1 MAKLRDIYDPATL
14 RKWTLD
20 AAKNGFEK
28 NLNKIETDKH
38 KLVLKDVGYKDSE
51 PINSEAL
58 HKAILEQRDITSA
71 LMGTFQLIDK
81 SNGNVVDEKKTVIA
95 HVPYIT
101 NRNSAVY
108 GGSEYLS
115 AVQSRLRSG
124 AYTRVQDNGL
134 LEGQINPAGGMQM
147 HVIFHPET
155 AMFTL
160 KVGTINLNLYS
171 ILHDM
176 GIADS
181 EIEAAW
187 GKTVYLKN
195 KLAYASDQIVKLH
208 TKLFTY

>member
-1 MAKLRDIYDPATL
+1 MVK
-14 RKWTLD
+14 RKSRV
-20 AAKNGFEK
+20 KKQNSKKGFEK

-38 KLVLKDVGYKDSE
+38 KLVLKDLAYKDTAT
-51 PINSEAL
+51 IGNSEGVQ
-58 HKAILEQRDITSA
+58 KAVLEQRDITA
-71 LMGTFQLIDK
+71 PLTGTFQLIDK
-81 SNGNVVDEKKTVIA
+81 STGGVVDEKKTVVA
-95 HVPYIT
+95 HIPYVT
-101 NRNSAVY
+101 NRNSTIY
-108 GGSEYLS
+108 GGSEYIS

-147 HVIFHPET
+147 HVTFHPET

-171 ILHDM
+171 ILHDL
-176 GIADS
+176 GVADS
-181 EIEAAW
+181 DIEDAW

-195 KLAYASDQIVKLH
+195 KMAYASDQTTKLH